1 MTEVKKRDNDEI
13 SHEYLGNGEVDPKQE
28 LEDLKNEIRVLKE
41 HLEGGSG
48 RKVSFDK
55 LKETLG
61 SGSDYIL
68 NTIRPIIEKY
78 ENPSRQVAE
87 KVETKVAENPFLSL
101 VVAFGAG
108 IVIGSLL
115 NFCGKHA
122 SND

>member
-28 LEDLKNEIRVLKE
+28 LEDLKNEIRALKE

>member
-1 MTEVKKRDNDEI
+1 MTEVKKRDNGEI

-28 LEDLKNEIRVLKE
+28 LEDLKNEIRALKE
-41 HLEGGSG
+41 HIEGNAV
-48 RKVSFDK
+48 KKLDFDK
-55 LKETLG
+55 LKEKLG
-61 SGSDYIL
+61 SGSDYVL
-68 NTIRPIIEKY
+68 NAIRPIIEKY
-78 ENPSRQVAE
+78 ENPSRQMAE

-115 NFCGKHA
+115 NFCGKHI